1 MQILPNSYNYNAL
14 MAEFKFSVPEHFNIG
29 VACSDVPA
37 ARYGHHIAIKDV
49 SEDGVVATSFAE
61 LSERTSRFASSLRK
75 MGIKTGDRVAILL
88 PQGAY
93 VAIAHL
99 AIYKLGAIAVPLAH
113 VFQADAIAY
122 RLADSGAYALITDNV
137 GLAKLSPN
145 NNLQHVILAQDFH
158 LLIEAGDPDFVVVNT
173 RADDP
178 CLIIYTSGT
187 TGQPKGALHA
197 HRVLI
202 GHLAGF
208 ELHHKPFNDG
218 IFWTP
223 SDWAWA
229 GGLLNL
235 LFPALYYGQT
245 VIAWPYIK
253 FDTKAAFSMMYAQ
266 NVSSAFIPPTALRMM
281 RMVEYAPQ
289 LTLKSLTSAGE
300 SLGAEAYT
308 WCKIAFGVQ
317 VDEFYGQTECNYIL
331 GSCARMGISKAG
343 SIGKTLPGARVTLA
357 REDNATSGEIII
369 HRQHPSMFLE
379 YWNQPQATQD
389 KFKGEWM
396 LTGDMATCDKD
407 KYIDFIGRN
416 DDVITSSGYRI
427 GPVEIEDCLLRHKA
441 VALAAVIGKPDV
453 LRTEIV
459 KAFIVLRP
467 SFAPNDALIK
477 DIQEFVRS
485 KLSSHEYPREIA
497 FVEQLPMTTTGK
509 IMRRVLGD
517 EF

>member
-1 MQILPNSYNYNAL
+1 MQILPNSDNYNAL
-14 MAEFKFSVPEHFNIG
+14 IAEFKFSVPDYFNIG
-29 VACSDVPA
+29 VVCSDVPA
-37 ARYGHHIAIKDV
+37 VQNGHHIAIKDV
-49 SEDGVVATSFAE
+49 SEDGVVTTSFAE

-122 RLADSGAYALITDNV
+122 RLADSGASALITDNV
-137 GLAKLSPN
+137 GLAKLSSN
-145 NNLQHVILAQDFH
+145 HNLKHVILAQDFH
-158 LLIEAGDPDFVVVNT
+158 LLIEAGDPDFAAVDT

-208 ELHHKPFNDG
+208 ELHHQPFEKG
-218 IFWTP
+218 VFWTP

-235 LFPALYYGQT
+235 LFPTLYYGQS
-245 VIAWPYIK
+245 VIAWSYTK
-253 FDTKAAFSMMYAQ
+253 FDAKAAFGMMDAQ

-281 RMVEYAPQ
+281 RMVEDAPL

-300 SLGAEAYT
+300 SLGSETYT
-308 WCKIAFGVQ
+308 WCKNAFGVQ
-317 VDEFYGQTECNYIL
+317 VNEFYGQTECNYIL
-331 GSCARMGISKAG
+331 GSCARLGVSEAG

-357 REDNATSGEIII
+357 REDNAINGEIII
-369 HRQHPSMFLE
+369 HRNHPSMFLE
-379 YWNQPQATQD
+379 YWNQPEATKN

-396 LTGDMATCDKD
+396 LTGDMASRDED
-407 KYIDFIGRN
+407 KYISFIGRN

-427 GPVEIEDCLLRHKA
+427 GPVEIEDCLLHHKA
-441 VALAAVIGKPDV
+441 VALAAVIGKPDA

-459 KAFIVLRP
+459 KAFIVLRAGFQ
-467 SFAPNDALIK
+467 SNDALIK
-477 DIQEFVRS
+477 EIQEFVRS

-497 FVEQLPMTTTGK
+497 FVENLPMTITGK
-509 IMRRVLGD
+509 ILRRVLRD